1 MACATRSI
9 RAWAAWPWSEAR
21 DSRIGYNARAPRG
34 DRGNSTQSGDD
45 KEGSMSRSM
54 LQMTAVIMLL
64 VVGATGCATMEDN
77 PKASIGALGG
87 AAFGG
92 LIAAAAGRGRA
103 AHAGPVIGGAL
114 LGGFAGNALDQRDK
128 RLAAEAQQKALE
140 TAPTGKPV
148 AWTNP
153 DSGHTGTITP
163 TRTYQSGSGYCREF
177 QNDVVIGGKSEKAY
191 GTACRQPD
199 GSWKVQG

>member
-1 MACATRSI
+1 
-9 RAWAAWPWSEAR
+9 
-21 DSRIGYNARAPRG
+21 
-34 DRGNSTQSGDD
+34 
-45 KEGSMSRSM
+45 MSRSM

-64 VVGATGCATMEDN
+64 VVAVTGCATIEDN

-92 LIAAAAGRGRA
+92 LIAAAAGGGGA
-103 AHAGPVIGGAL
+103 AIAGALIGGAL
-114 LGGFAGNALDQRDK
+114 LGGFAGNALDRRDK
-128 RLAAEAQQKALE
+128 RLAAEAQQRALE
-140 TAPTGKPV
+140 TAPSGKPV

-153 DSGHTGTITP
+153 DSGHTGTVTP
-163 TRTYQSGSGYCREF
+163 VRTYQSGGTYCREF
-177 QNDVVIGGKSEKAY
+177 QSNVTIDGKPDKAY

>member
-1 MACATRSI
+1 M
-9 RAWAAWPWSEAR
+9 P
-21 DSRIGYNARAPRG
+21 
-34 DRGNSTQSGDD
+34 
-45 KEGSMSRSM
+45 GSWMRCVAIVT
-54 LQMTAVIMLL
+54 LA
-64 VVGATGCATMEDN
+64 VVGATGCATMQDN
-77 PKASIGALGG
+77 PKSSIGAFGG

-92 LIAAAAGRGRA
+92 LIAAAAGGGGA
-103 AHAGPVIGGAL
+103 AIAGAVIGGAL
-114 LGGFAGNALDQRDK
+114 LGGLAGNMLDQRDK
-128 RLAAEAQQKALE
+128 RMAAEAQQRALE

-153 DSGHTGTITP
+153 DTGHTGTVTP